1 MDSEEARA
9 LLYFDG
15 AKPLASAPAGPG
27 VSAETLRRRGALTM
41 VVLMAGMWAWTRE
54 YGTGP
59 QSADEVGEIVT
70 TVGADGLWPLI
81 VSGGAAR

>member
-1 MDSEEARA
+1 
-9 LLYFDG
+9 
-15 AKPLASAPAGPG
+15 
-27 VSAETLRRRGALTM
+27 M